1 METFLRSSSV
11 IYWHCPYIRSQAELL
26 GRDRSGV
33 DEVVRTCFEWV
44 RDKIGR
50 SGDKRLP
57 GGACSPSQVMAT
69 GDGRCFARIHLLAAS
84 PRFHEIPSGF
94 CYQRLCFD
102 APGGAHTLHGLNAV
116 YLPDHG
122 WHRVDPRGN
131 KDGVDAQFD
140 PPQEKLAW
148 LIRNDGEIDGGWL
161 ESKVSFERAL
171 SSLLDPITLHKFFTR
186 LSKAMKA
193 AE

>member
-1 METFLRSSSV
+1 MLEFISWPRYCDST
-11 IYWHCPYIRSQAELL
+11 
-26 GRDRSGV
+26 
-33 DEVVRTCFEWV
+33 
-44 RDKIGR
+44 
-50 SGDKRLP
+50 
-57 GGACSPSQVMAT
+57 
-69 GDGRCFARIHLLAAS
+69 
-84 PRFHEIPSGF
+84 RFHQAFAISAYPLMHLVGRTR
-94 CYQRLCFD
+94 CM
-102 APGGAHTLHGLNAV
+102 GLNAV

-122 WHRVDPRGN
+122 WYRVDPRGN

-148 LIRNDGEIDGGWL
+148 AIRNDGEIDGGWL

-171 SSLLDPITLHKFFTR
+171 SSLLDPITLQKFFTR

>member
-1 METFLRSSSV
+1 MHLV
-11 IYWHCPYIRSQAELL
+11 
-26 GRDRSGV
+26 GR
-33 DEVVRTCFEWV
+33 T
-44 RDKIGR
+44 
-50 SGDKRLP
+50 
-57 GGACSPSQVMAT
+57 
-69 GDGRCFARIHLLAAS
+69 RCM
-84 PRFHEIPSGF
+84 
-94 CYQRLCFD
+94 
-102 APGGAHTLHGLNAV
+102 GLNAV

-122 WHRVDPRGN
+122 WYRVDPRGN

-148 LIRNDGEIDGGWL
+148 AIRNDGEIDGGWL

-171 SSLLDPITLHKFFTR
+171 SSLLDPITLQQSFTR